1 MRVAIV
7 LCGALAKEIV
17 EIVRR
22 HGWEVSLHGIAAQE
36 HMTPQNIAPLVEQ
49 KLRMLTP
56 QFDRVIVA
64 YGDCGT
70 AGALD
75 DVLAR
80 YNVPRISGPHCYEM
94 YAGADFQKMMD
105 DEPGTFFL
113 TDFLLRSFDGLVWKG
128 LGLDRFPQL
137 KDMYFAN
144 YQRVV
149 YLQQRADDSLLP
161 KAHAVAA
168 KMGFPLEVRRTA
180 YGELERR
187 LVELMEDAQQSSSS
201 T

>member
-17 EIVRR
+17 EIVRQ
-22 HGWEVSLHGIAAQE
+22 HDWDVSLHGIAAQE
-36 HMTPQNIAPLVEQ
+36 HMTPQNIAPLVEK
-49 KLRMLTP
+49 KLRELMP
-56 QFDRVIVA
+56 QFERVIVA

-75 DVLAR
+75 EVLAR
-80 YNVPRISGPHCYEM
+80 YDVPRISGPHCYEM
-94 YAGADFQKMMD
+94 YAGTGFQQMMD

-149 YLQQRADDSLLP
+149 YLQQRADDNLIP
-161 KAHAVAA
+161 KAQAVAE
-168 KMGFPLEVRRTA
+168 KMGFPLEVRRTG

-187 LVELMEDAQQSSSS
+187 LVELIESPS
-201 T
+201 TSRST

>member
-17 EIVRR
+17 DIVRR
-22 HGWEVSLHGIAAQE
+22 HDWDVSLHGIAAQE
-36 HMTPQNIAPLVEQ
+36 HMTPQNIAPLVEK
-49 KLRMLTP
+49 KLRELMP
-56 QFDRVIVA
+56 QFERVIVA

-75 DVLAR
+75 EVLAR
-80 YNVPRISGPHCYEM
+80 YDVPRISGPHCYEM
-94 YAGADFQKMMD
+94 YAGTGFQQMMD

-144 YQRVV
+144 YHRVV
-149 YLQQRADDSLLP
+149 YLQQRADDNLIP
-161 KAHAVAA
+161 KAQAVAE
-168 KMGFPLEVRRTA
+168 KMGFPLEVRRTG

-187 LVELMEDAQQSSSS
+187 LVELIESPS
-201 T
+201 TSRST

>member
-22 HGWEVSLHGIAAQE
+22 HDWDVSLHGIAAQE
-36 HMTPQNIAPLVEQ
+36 HMTPQNIAPLVEK
-49 KLRMLTP
+49 KLRELMP
-56 QFDRVIVA
+56 QFERVIVA

-75 DVLAR
+75 EVLAR
-80 YNVPRISGPHCYEM
+80 YDVPRISGPHCYEM
-94 YAGADFQKMMD
+94 YAGTGFQQMMD

-144 YQRVV
+144 YHRVV
-149 YLQQRADDSLLP
+149 YLQQRADDNLIP
-161 KAHAVAA
+161 KAQAVAE
-168 KMGFPLEVRRTA
+168 KMGFPLEVRRTG

-187 LVELMEDAQQSSSS
+187 LVELIESPS
-201 T
+201 TSRST

>member
-22 HGWEVSLHGIAAQE
+22 HGWDVSLHGIAAQE
-36 HMTPQNIAPLVEQ
+36 HMTPQNIAPLVEK
-49 KLRMLTP
+49 KLHELLP

-70 AGALD
+70 GCALD
-75 DVLAR
+75 EVLAR
-80 YNVPRISGPHCYEM
+80 YHVPRISGPHCYEM
-94 YAGADFQKMMD
+94 YAGAEFQKMMD

-113 TDFLLRSFDGLVWKG
+113 TDFLLRGFDNLVWKG
-128 LGLDRFPQL
+128 LGLDRHPML

-149 YLQQRADDSLLP
+149 YLQQRDDDSLIG
-161 KAHAVAA
+161 KAHEVAA
-168 KMGFPLEVRRTA
+168 KMGFPLEVRRTG
-180 YGELERR
+180 YGELEQR
-187 LVELMEDAQQSSSS
+187 LVELIEGSSRS